1 MKANIALFQLTYEG
15 GLVNFWT
22 DVIIFKELA
31 VKKKKINNM
40 NRLQF
45 FFQSEKI
52 PSNRIKIEIPL

>member
-22 DVIIFKELA
+22 NVIIFKELA
-31 VKKKKINNM
+31 VKIKINNM

-45 FFQSEKI
+45 FFQSENI